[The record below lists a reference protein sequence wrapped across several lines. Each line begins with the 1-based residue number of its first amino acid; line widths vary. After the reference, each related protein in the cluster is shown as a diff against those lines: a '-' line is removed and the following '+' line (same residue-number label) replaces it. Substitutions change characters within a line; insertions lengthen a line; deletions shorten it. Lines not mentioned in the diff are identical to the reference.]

1 MSKSLQQKE
10 MSDPSI
16 PGVDLLKVIEVAN
29 LLGAHPNTVRALIS
43 SGKLRA
49 VRFGRNIRINRQDV
63 FELLTP
69 YQGGEYGIWKK
80 SAIGN

>member
-10 MSDPSI
+10 MSNRSI
-16 PGVDLLKVIEVAN
+16 PALDLLKVSEVAN
-29 LLGAHPNTVRALIS
+29 LLGAHPNTVRTLIS

-49 VRFGRNIRINRQDV
+49 MRFGRNIRINREDV
-63 FELLTP
+63 LELLTP